1 MWCVSKIGTDG
12 PSRIELPCAWPLTGP
27 RGIAYYPAH
36 IFRPRTGEGRE
47 GGRVATEFPKK
58 HFYKIGEVCSLT
70 DTQPYVLRFWESEFP
85 QLAPNKSRTGQ
96 RIYRPRDVEFIL
108 EIKKLLYEEGYTI
121 AGARKKLGM
130 DSETSRPVPDASEGE
145 PTPEALALL
154 DTQEEVRASLSEIL
168 ALMDSTDRRLA
179 RPDRS

>member
-1 MWCVSKIGTDG
+1 MEI
-12 PSRIELPCAWPLTGP
+12 
-27 RGIAYYPAH
+27 
-36 IFRPRTGEGRE
+36 
-47 GGRVATEFPKK
+47 PKK

-96 RIYRPRDVEFIL
+96 RIYRSRDVQLIL

-130 DSETSRPVPDASEGE
+130 DSEAPRPPADSPDDGSLS
-145 PTPEALALL
+145 PEALVLL
-154 DTQEEVRASLSEIL
+154 ETQEEVRTSLSDIL
-168 ALMDSTDRRLA
+168 TLMDTTDRKLS
-179 RPDRS
+179 RPDR

>member
-1 MWCVSKIGTDG
+1 MEI
-12 PSRIELPCAWPLTGP
+12 
-27 RGIAYYPAH
+27 
-36 IFRPRTGEGRE
+36 
-47 GGRVATEFPKK
+47 PKK

-96 RIYRPRDVEFIL
+96 RIYRSRDVQLIL

-130 DSETSRPVPDASEGE
+130 DSEPPRPDSDAADDGSLSPDA
-145 PTPEALALL
+145 LL
-154 DTQEEVRASLSEIL
+154 LLESQEEVRTSLGDIL
-168 ALMDSTDRRLA
+168 SLMDATDRKLSR
-179 RPDRS
+179 RDH